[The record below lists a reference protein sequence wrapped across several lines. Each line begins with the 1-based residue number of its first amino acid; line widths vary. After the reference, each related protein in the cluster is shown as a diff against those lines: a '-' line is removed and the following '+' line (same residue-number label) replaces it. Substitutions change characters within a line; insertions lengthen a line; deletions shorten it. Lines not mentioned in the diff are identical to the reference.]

1 MTRRVHCGKK
11 TKIYIP
17 KTVNPQIISYR
28 SASENDTVTELHY
41 MPAHETIKTESENV
55 KRREFRR
62 YIALAFMVSY
72 PPQRREQRKYYYIYN
87 NDACAWSRI

>member
-28 SASENDTVTELHY
+28 SASENNTVTELHY
-41 MPAHETIKTESENV
+41 MPIHEDTRTDSESV
-55 KRREFRR
+55 KRR
-62 YIALAFMVSY
+62 
-72 PPQRREQRKYYYIYN
+72 
-87 NDACAWSRI
+87 

>member
-1 MTRRVHCGKK
+1 MTMTRRVHCGKK

-28 SASENDTVTELHY
+28 SASKNDTLTELHY

-55 KRREFRR
+55 KRR
-62 YIALAFMVSY
+62 
-72 PPQRREQRKYYYIYN
+72 
-87 NDACAWSRI
+87 